1 MICKNGDTLSK
12 MQRGKGGTCIES
24 RGLVQISTHLPSRS
38 PSNLFLRVSKCI
50 IEKRTGASV
59 IWTLEGD
66 SGLKGLV
73 TWYPLHQTCLNSS
86 VSGEKKTSQVTTLVS
101 PNWLGTQDILTNCP
115 GDSCINN
122 ELCLNWPELEEHCEE
137 AAPGRSSCA
146 GAGSFRESSLD
157 TGRLRRGCGYTTLH
171 VEPAARVLA
180 H

>member
-1 MICKNGDTLSK
+1 MVAFLMERLSL
-12 MQRGKGGTCIES
+12 ES
-24 RGLVQISTHLPSRS
+24 EQNTAHSGLSTST
-38 PSNLFLRVSKCI
+38 SNL
-50 IEKRTGASV
+50 TGNALASNEALQKV
-59 IWTLEGD
+59 RFPKSSTPFSSTD
-66 SGLKGLV
+66 
-73 TWYPLHQTCLNSS
+73 YPERPVVCLM
-86 VSGEKKTSQVTTLVS
+86 
-101 PNWLGTQDILTNCP
+101 PNWLGTQDIPTNCP